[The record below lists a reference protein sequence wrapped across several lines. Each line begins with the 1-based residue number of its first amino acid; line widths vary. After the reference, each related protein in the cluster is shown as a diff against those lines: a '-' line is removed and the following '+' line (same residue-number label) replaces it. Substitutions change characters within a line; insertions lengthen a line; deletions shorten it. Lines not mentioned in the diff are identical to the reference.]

1 MVDQCAHDDLRRLLM
16 DYGVEPDQADW
27 LVPVIAGWAKGQ
39 DEDWPWDDGTPA
51 PEPTD
56 WSTHPS
62 ITDPGWLARAQ
73 EHAIWAQGFLR
84 RMFRDPGNP
93 AAFQAVT
100 HRELGHP
107 VDEDTRALAAR
118 WVQDPPLPERWQP
131 SVRIPAGTIIS
142 RTGYTVDT
150 GMTWWDMPVVHNP
163 HLRPGEFYIMQRPTP
178 PRPFFHITWRT
189 P

>member
-1 MVDQCAHDDLRRLLM
+1 MSAHDELRELIESLLLGYDNSDAVAAAARLA
-16 DYGVEPDQADW
+16 PR
-27 LVPVIAGWAKGQ
+27 IAEWAKDQ

-107 VDEDTRALAAR
+107 VDETTHALAEQWA
-118 WVQDPPLPERWQP
+118 QKTPLPERWQP
-131 SVRIPAGTIIS
+131 RVRIPAGTALS
-142 RTGYTVDT
+142 RYGVTLVVD
-150 GMTWWDMPVVHNP
+150 
-163 HLRPGEFYIMQRPTP
+163 PTIP
-178 PRPFFHITWRT
+178 RDTIRITSRPRPLFRITWRT
-189 P
+189 S